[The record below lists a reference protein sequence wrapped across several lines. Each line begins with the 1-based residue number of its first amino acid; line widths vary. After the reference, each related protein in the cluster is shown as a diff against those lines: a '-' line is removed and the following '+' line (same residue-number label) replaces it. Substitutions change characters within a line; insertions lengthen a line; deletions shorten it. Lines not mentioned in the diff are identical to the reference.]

1 MSALG
6 GSQGPGTQYEAAD
19 LHNTCTACAHTIQAI
34 KHVIIHSVVW
44 ADSFSTC
51 CTCTSLSPNNTAPSF
66 DLQELIRRKR
76 PTIPCIETNK
86 PVSSTHAWNPALRFY
101 HLLLTTTC
109 SASIMLT
116 IFYW

>member
-1 MSALG
+1 MAM
-6 GSQGPGTQYEAAD
+6 P
-19 LHNTCTACAHTIQAI
+19 
-34 KHVIIHSVVW
+34 
-44 ADSFSTC
+44 
-51 CTCTSLSPNNTAPSF
+51 TSPVHLY
-66 DLQELIRRKR
+66 DVLLLQELVRRKR

-86 PVSSTHAWNPALRFY
+86 PVSSTHSWSPLLRFY